1 MNFRRHTVIVA
12 DDNRPVLT
20 ALSLLLRPFFENVVT
35 LTSPVHLLATVKA
48 ENPDV
53 VLLDM
58 NFRSAVNNGN
68 EGLFW
73 LRRIKEDCPRVPVVL
88 FTAYADIALAVEGIK
103 SGAADFVVKPW
114 DNTALID
121 TLLRASEPKAQTSNP
136 VPTPPPSNAESTADS
151 LADSERIQ
159 IQQAITAER
168 GNLSRA
174 ATRLGIS
181 RQTLYNKIK
190 RHGL

>member
-1 MNFRRHTVIVA
+1 MKFRRHSVVVA
-12 DDNRPVLT
+12 DDNRSVLT
-20 ALSLLLRPFFENVVT
+20 ALKLLLRPFFENVVT

-48 ENPDV
+48 ERPDV

-68 EGLFW
+68 EGLYW
-73 LRRIKEDCPRVPVVL
+73 LRRLREECPEVPVVL
-88 FTAYADIALAVEGIK
+88 FTAYAEIALAVEGIK

-114 DNTALID
+114 ENDALVQ
-121 TLLRASEPKAQTSNP
+121 TLLRASEPKEEPKEEPKAEER
-136 VPTPPPSNAESTADS
+136 PTDSSTNS
-151 LADSERIQ
+151 LADAERTQ
-159 IQQAITAER
+159 IEQAITAER

-174 ATRLGIS
+174 AARLGIS
-181 RQTLYNKIK
+181 RQTLYNKMK